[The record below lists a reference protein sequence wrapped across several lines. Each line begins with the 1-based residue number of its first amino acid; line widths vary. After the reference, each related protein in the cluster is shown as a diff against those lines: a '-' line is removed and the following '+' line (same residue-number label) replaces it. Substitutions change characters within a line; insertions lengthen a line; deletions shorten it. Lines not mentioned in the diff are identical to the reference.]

1 VNEACMVMIL
11 LFVVG
16 TYAVWMRV
24 SDARVSDAG
33 TDLATFARGRTVSRR
48 AQSRPVYPAHP
59 IPSQRW
65 GKFPDADDA
74 SRRAV

>member
-1 VNEACMVMIL
+1 MNEACVVMIL
-11 LFVVG
+11 LSVVG
-16 TYAVWMRV
+16 APAVWMRV
-24 SDARVSDAG
+24 SDARASDAG